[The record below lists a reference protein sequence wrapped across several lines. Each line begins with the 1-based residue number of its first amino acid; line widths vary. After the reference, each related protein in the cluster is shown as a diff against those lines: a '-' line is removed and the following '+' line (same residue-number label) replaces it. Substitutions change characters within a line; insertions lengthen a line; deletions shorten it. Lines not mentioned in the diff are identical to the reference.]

1 MLKNFHPGFVSS
13 QSSRNLQ
20 TAVFSP
26 LLPSRLSFRPSGC
39 LTTWGGSR
47 ATALPWHSSETRC
60 WSSSETTSATTG
72 TTSYPDLAR
81 CRTSDPCPWCVG
93 LFYLKS
99 HPETCLSRVNHLFVT
114 SFFPPGCLSL
124 SLRCWIR
131 CSLTAAS
138 KSSPHKRS
146 ECCDGFVLKKITLCM
161 TPVRAEVLLSLFLL
175 SHPFCVEL
183 LNLCKEFKKTKCIS
197 KLRAC
202 TAV

>member
-1 MLKNFHPGFVSS
+1 MLKNVNPGFVSS

-20 TAVFSP
+20 AAVFSL

-72 TTSYPDLAR
+72 TTSYPELAR

-99 HPETCLSRVNHLFVT
+99 LPETCLSRVNHLFFT
-114 SFFPPGCLSL
+114 SFFSPRVSIPFLKMLNQMLANGCFEIFATQEKWVLWWLCLKKDNTVHDACESWSSSL
-124 SLRCWIR
+124 FVF
-131 CSLTAAS
+131 T
-138 KSSPHKRS
+138 KSS
-146 ECCDGFVLKKITLCM
+146 VL
-161 TPVRAEVLLSLFLL
+161 RGAFESLQRVQEDQMYL
-175 SHPFCVEL
+175 
-183 LNLCKEFKKTKCIS
+183 
-197 KLRAC
+197 
-202 TAV
+202 